1 MAARG
6 PLDRVVTRRA
16 GLGRGLGALLPPEL
30 DAGGDPGP
38 LEVGLEDIVPNP
50 NQPRRDFDE
59 GSLAELAASI
69 AALGLLQPLLVRPS
83 EEGRYELIAG
93 ERRWRAARAGGLTHV
108 PVMVVATDERGSLE
122 RALVENIHRADLNPI
137 EEAAAYRQLIDDG
150 GLTQEQLASRLG
162 RSRTAITNS
171 MRLLDLPVAVHDLV
185 VRGRL
190 SAGHARALLALNES
204 PFQSRLAVRIAQ
216 EGVSVRDTEDLV
228 RRYGEMSTSSGAA
241 GRAAGD
247 RPAAEAVDA
256 QRLLSE
262 RLQARVRV
270 TMGKNNKGRIAIEFT
285 SEDEL
290 RRLLALLASS
300 GRSPTVASPDR

>member
-1 MAARG
+1 MASRG
-6 PLDRVVTRRA
+6 LLDRVMTRRA
-16 GLGRGLGALLPPEL
+16 GLGRGLDALLPPEL
-30 DAGGDPGP
+30 DEGRDPGP
-38 LEVGLEDIVPNP
+38 LEVRLEDIVPNP
-50 NQPRRDFDE
+50 NQPRREFDE
-59 GSLAELAASI
+59 ASLAELAASI

-83 EEGRYELIAG
+83 EAGLYELIAG
-93 ERRWRAARAGGLTHV
+93 ERRWRAARAAGLVQV

-171 MRLLDLPVAVHDLV
+171 LRLLDLPVAVHDLV

-204 PFQSRLAVRIAQ
+204 PFQSRLAIRIAQ
-216 EGVSVRDTEDLV
+216 EGVSVRDTEELV
-228 RRYGEMSTSSGAA
+228 RRYGEMSTSSGKAGRPAA
-241 GRAAGD
+241 GL
-247 RPAAEAVDA
+247 PAAEALDA

-270 TMGKNNKGRIAIEFT
+270 TMGKNSKGRIAIEFT

-290 RRLLALLASS
+290 RRLVALLASS
-300 GRSPTVASPDR
+300 GRSPNVASPDR

>member
-1 MAARG
+1 M
-6 PLDRVVTRRA
+6 TRRA

>member
-1 MAARG
+1 M
-6 PLDRVVTRRA
+6 
-16 GLGRGLGALLPPEL
+16 
-30 DAGGDPGP
+30 
-38 LEVGLEDIVPNP
+38 
-50 NQPRRDFDE
+50 
-59 GSLAELAASI
+59 
-69 AALGLLQPLLVRPS
+69 
-83 EEGRYELIAG
+83 LI
-93 ERRWRAARAGGLTHV
+93 
-108 PVMVVATDERGSLE
+108 ATDERGSLE

-171 MRLLDLPVAVHDLV
+171 LRLLDLPVAVHDLV

-204 PFQSRLAVRIAQ
+204 PFQSRLAIRIAQ
-216 EGVSVRDTEDLV
+216 EGVSVRDTEELV
-228 RRYGEMSTSSGAA
+228 RRYGEMSTSSGKA
-241 GRAAGD
+241 GRAAAG

-270 TMGKNNKGRIAIEFT
+270 TMGRNNKGRIAIEFT

-290 RRLLALLASS
+290 QRLLALLAGA
-300 GRSPTVASPDR
+300 GRGPSVASPDR

>member
-1 MAARG
+1 M
-6 PLDRVVTRRA
+6 TRRA
-16 GLGRGLGALLPPEL
+16 GLGRGLDALLPPEL
-30 DAGGDPGP
+30 DEGRDPGP
-38 LEVGLEDIVPNP
+38 LEVRLEDIVPNP
-50 NQPRRDFDE
+50 NQPRREFDE
-59 GSLAELAASI
+59 ASLAELAASI

-83 EEGRYELIAG
+83 EAGLYELIAG
-93 ERRWRAARAGGLTHV
+93 ERRWRAARAAGLVQV

-171 MRLLDLPVAVHDLV
+171 LRLLDLPVAVHDLV

-204 PFQSRLAVRIAQ
+204 PFQSRLAIRIAQ
-216 EGVSVRDTEDLV
+216 EGVSVRDTEELV
-228 RRYGEMSTSSGAA
+228 RRYSEMSTSSGKAGRPAA
-241 GRAAGD
+241 GL
-247 RPAAEAVDA
+247 PAAEALDA

-270 TMGKNNKGRIAIEFT
+270 TMGKNSKGRIAIEFT

-290 RRLLALLASS
+290 RRLLALLVSS
-300 GRSPTVASPDR
+300 GRSPNVASPDR